1 MSSGPLGQ
9 QLLGGAPS
17 NSSGSILISSATGG
31 VGSKPFM
38 SPWLDFTT
46 PAVPDS
52 HDMVMWWAQ
61 YLWVSDGNFRT
72 AMERVAAHFITT
84 IEFPDLEPDEESAWK
99 DLFLTHL
106 NYRLELQGCA
116 HDYLVYGNAWV
127 TIYLPF
133 KRFARCGQCAFE
145 QPISE
150 IGYRLKFTQMDPYLI
165 WGREQRCPRCGDGS
179 PYDVFDRRDPDL
191 SRVRINRYDSA
202 DIELAYNRFSQR
214 KDVRWRI
221 PDDVRADVQ
230 TAARIHIDDTP
241 LEVLQA
247 VAVNGR
253 LRFDEDMILHQAE
266 PTISGMRSRGWGI
279 PRSISNF
286 RTAWLQQ
293 LTNKMDQATAIDY
306 TMGMRLMSPTPTP
319 GGQDPMV
326 THSMEQFVSRMNQIV
341 NNHRANP
348 TGFYTVPYP
357 VNYQFIGAEGANM
370 LPPDKLKFRQQEYLN
385 QLGVPLEYHQMS
397 LSTQAAPMA
406 LRLFEAYWQS
416 IPALYNKTLDWTVKL
431 LARVYGLDPTTVRMQ
446 KTTIADDM
454 ERKNVLLQLMSANQ
468 LSPQTALQPFGIDAH
483 TEIKKV
489 YQNQAFV
496 AKVQQEFDEREAQ
509 RQEMGALKGMA
520 ANPSPSS
527 LAAQQQQGAQ
537 GGGGGAPAGAPMGGV
552 PTGGLPGSAAQNAT
566 SLSQMSD
573 QAQQI
578 AQQIA
583 PLDEYTRGQQL
594 RALRESNK
602 DLHALVMSNLDQI
615 RSAAAS
621 QGKQM
626 VLQQGQ
632 PPAQ

>member
-1 MSSGPLGQ
+1 MAIAGPFGQ
-9 QLLGGAPS
+9 SMVAGPPG
-17 NSSGSILISSATGG
+17 GSIVTGAQPSG
-31 VGSKPFM
+31 IGSKPFM

-61 YLWVSDGNFRT
+61 YLWMSDGNFRT

-127 TIYLPF
+127 SVYLPF
-133 KRFARCGQCAFE
+133 KRFVRCQQCSFE

-150 IGYRLKFTQMDPYLI
+150 VSYRLKFSASEPRLT
-165 WGREQRCPRCGDGS
+165 WSRTQRCPRCADGG
-179 PYDVFDRRDPDL
+179 PYEVFDRRDPDL
-191 SRVRINRYDSA
+191 SRVRINRYDSS

-221 PDDVRADVQ
+221 PDQDRANIQ
-230 TAARIHIDDTP
+230 AAARIHIDDTP
-241 LEVLQA
+241 LEVLEA
-247 VAVNGR
+247 VAINGR

-266 PTISGMRSRGWGI
+266 PSISGMRTHGWGI

-306 TMGMRLMSPTPTP
+306 TMGMRLISPTPTP

-341 NNHRANP
+341 SNHRANP
-348 TGFYTVPYP
+348 TGFYTMPYP
-357 VNYQFIGAEGANM
+357 MNYQFVGAEGANM

-431 LARVYGLDPTTVRMQ
+431 LSRIYGLDPTTVRMQ

-509 RQEMGALKGMA
+509 RQEMGALKGLTG
-520 ANPSPSS
+520 NPTPSS
-527 LAAQQQQGAQ
+527 LAAQQQQQ
-537 GGGGGAPAGAPMGGV
+537 SGGGAPPPGAPMGGV
-552 PTGGLPGSAAQNAT
+552 PTGGMPGGQQTAT
-566 SLSQMSD
+566 SLTAMSE
-573 QAQQI
+573 QAQMI
-578 AQQIA
+578 AQQLA
-583 PLDEYTRGQQL
+583 PLDDYTRKQEL
-594 RALRESNK
+594 RALREGNK
-602 DLHALVMSNLDQI
+602 DLHALVMSNLEQI

-621 QGKQM
+621 QGQQM

-632 PPAQ
+632 PAPR